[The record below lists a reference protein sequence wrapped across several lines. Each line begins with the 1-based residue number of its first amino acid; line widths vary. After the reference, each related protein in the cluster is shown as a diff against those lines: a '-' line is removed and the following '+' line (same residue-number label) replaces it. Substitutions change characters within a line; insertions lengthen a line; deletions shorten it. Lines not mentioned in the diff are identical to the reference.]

1 MIRFGIAGCGHI
13 ASKHIA
19 AIAMLDEAKLHA
31 VCDKDEERMQ
41 KAVGSLIDVQMY
53 SNYSEMLRDEEI
65 DVVIICTPSGLHS
78 QMAIAAAHTGK
89 HIVVEKPIA
98 LTLEDADAIIKAC
111 HENRVKLAVV
121 HPNRYRPAM
130 LELKRM
136 WDEGRF
142 GRISHVSV
150 LVRWNRDDR
159 YFGSADWRG
168 TKEMD
173 GGVLMNQGI
182 HAMDLIAWLLG
193 DATEVR
199 AMTARRFR
207 QIETE
212 DVAIASLRF
221 KDGALGSVEV
231 SSTVYPKSLEEQ
243 IAIFGEFGT
252 VVIGGGPTAHRIV
265 EWKFESMT
273 DEESLQ
279 LQERVNV
286 EPYGESGHLSIL
298 RDMVQAIK
306 RDERPSIQGED
317 GRSALKLVLDI
328 YTAAEQELRQL
339 I

>member
-1 MIRFGIAGCGHI
+1 MIRFGVAGCGHI

-19 AIAMLDEAKLHA
+19 AIALLDDAVLHA
-31 VCDKDEERMQ
+31 VCDTDEERMK
-41 KAVGSLIDVQMY
+41 KAVGPLLDVQMY
-53 SNYSEMLRDEEI
+53 SSYNELLHDEEI
-65 DVVIICTPSGLHS
+65 DAVIICTPSGLHS
-78 QMAIAAAHTGK
+78 QMAIAAAKARK

-111 HENRVKLAVV
+111 HDYRVKLSVV

-142 GRISHVSV
+142 GRISHVSA

-168 TKEMD
+168 TKAMD

-193 DATEVR
+193 DATEVQ
-199 AMTARRFR
+199 AMSARRFR

-231 SSTVYPKSLEEQ
+231 SSTVYPTSLEEQ
-243 IAIFGEFGT
+243 IAIFGEYGT
-252 VVIGGGPTAHRIV
+252 VVIGGGPTAHHIV

-279 LQERVNV
+279 LKERINA
-286 EPYGESGHLSIL
+286 EPYGESGHLSII
-298 RDMVQAIK
+298 RDMVKAIK
-306 RDERPSIQGED
+306 QDERPSIQGED
-317 GRSALKLVLDI
+317 GRAALKLVLDI
-328 YTAAEQELRQL
+328 YAAAEHEQRQL